1 MEKCEFS
8 FYNGE
13 EQYCSVTK
21 EKCIYDW
28 LFPDA
33 VECHETTRIYP
44 EYSYINRMLEEAYN
58 GWLFGGFGK
67 GSTNINGYHISRSK
81 DGYTI
86 NHGKEIYSK
95 NDLIKK
101 LIKSKKK

>member
-1 MEKCEFS
+1 MKKCEFS

-33 VECHETTRIYP
+33 VECHETTKIYP
-44 EYSYINRMLEEAYN
+44 EYSYINRMLESIN
-58 GWLFGGFGK
+58 GWRFDDSGIGAV
-67 GSTNINGYHISRSK
+67 NIKGYHISGCK
-81 DGYTI
+81 DGFKI
-86 NHGKEIYSK
+86 NHGKQIYTK
-95 NDLIKK
+95 MELIK
-101 LIKSKKK
+101 LLLKK